1 MTGTGKCNAFGIAAV
16 LAAQFAACGPSAEAP
31 TPPAAAP
38 SFSAVRSP
46 NVVLIVVDTLRADHM
61 STYGYS
67 RPTTPNLDRLAAESL
82 VFERAFTVMS
92 HTLPAHVSL
101 VTGVHPGTHGVLS
114 NGWTYSGP
122 YPTLAERLRAHG
134 YTTAGF
140 VSAFPLARATGFD
153 RGFDLYGSS
162 EHPGGFTPD
171 VKIDGEVTTARARRW
186 LRRQGERP
194 FFLFVHY
201 FDTHLPYTPDPEGSP
216 LVPDE
221 ALRAHMREIGISDLA
236 VLDVRHLPIFFQG
249 RELTLTG
256 ALNVYDNEIY
266 RVDRLI
272 EQLRAELARLGLLD
286 DTLLILT
293 SDHGEGLG
301 QHRYFSHGLY
311 LYEKQLHI
319 PLIVRPP
326 RRMAW
331 GPARIDATV
340 SLLDVVPTVL
350 EVAGIPADGPLQGRS
365 LTRVLAP
372 DELEPRYIVAQRRF
386 FPKSTV
392 DKRGTRF
399 ASATTLHALRGDS
412 PLKYLR
418 NGEGVEELYDLD
430 ADPRELHN
438 LASERPEAIA
448 LIRDQLDRMIA
459 IRSSG
464 RAIVDQGIDEETREA
479 LRALGYVD

>member
-1 MTGTGKCNAFGIAAV
+1 VTGRWKRNAFGIATV
-16 LAAQFAACGPSAEAP
+16 LAAQLAACGPSAEAP
-31 TPPAAAP
+31 TRPEAAP
-38 SFSAVRSP
+38 SSAARSP
-46 NVVLIVVDTLRADHM
+46 NVVLIVVDTLRADHL
-61 STYGYS
+61 STYGYP

-134 YTTAGF
+134 YATAGF
-140 VSAFPLARATGFD
+140 VSGIPLSRATGFD
-153 RGFDLYGSS
+153 RGFDVYGSRPL
-162 EHPGGFTPD
+162 PGSSTPE
-171 VKIDGEVTTARARRW
+171 VKIDGEVTTARARGW

-201 FDTHLPYTPDPEGSP
+201 FDTHPPYTPDPEGSP

-221 ALRAHMREIGISDLA
+221 ALRAHMREIGTSDLA
-236 VLDVRHLPIFFQG
+236 VLDVRRAPIRFQG
-249 RELTLTG
+249 RELTLTE

-266 RVDRLI
+266 RVDRLV
-272 EQLRAELARLGLLD
+272 EQLRAELARSGLLD
-286 DTLLILT
+286 DTLLILS

-301 QHRYFSHGLY
+301 QHRYFSHGLH
-311 LYEKQLHI
+311 LYEEQLRI

-326 RRMAW
+326 QRLAW
-331 GPARIDATV
+331 KPARIDATV

-350 EVAGIPADGPLQGRS
+350 EVTGIPADGRLQGQS
-365 LTRVLAP
+365 LARVLAP
-372 DELEPRYIVAQRRF
+372 DELEPRTIVAQRRF

-392 DKRGTRF
+392 DQRGARF
-399 ASATTLHALRGDS
+399 ASSATLHALRGDS

-418 NGEGVEELYDLD
+418 SGEGIEELYDLD

-438 LASERPEAIA
+438 LAAERPEATA
-448 LIRDQLDRMIA
+448 LIRDQLERMIA

-464 RAIVDQGIDEETREA
+464 RAVVEQAIDDETREA
-479 LRALGYVD
+479 LRALGYVQ